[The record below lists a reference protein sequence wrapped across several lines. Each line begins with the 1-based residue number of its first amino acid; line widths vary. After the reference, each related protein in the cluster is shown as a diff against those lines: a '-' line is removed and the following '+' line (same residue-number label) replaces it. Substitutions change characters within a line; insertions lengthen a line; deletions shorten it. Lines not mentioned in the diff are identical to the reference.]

1 MEFPARFS
9 DGQTSAVT
17 EVTVRFWGD
26 LLEIVEST
34 GEEEIKTWRLDEIIV
49 HDVLRSAQSVR
60 LSSETDPEC
69 RLTVVDEAGIKALSQ
84 RLPKKSHT
92 ALRYVPKWR
101 HIGAY
106 TVLTIAVI
114 VGLYLALPLLVVA
127 GVNLV
132 PQSWE
137 DKIGRRAFSQFESM
151 REKEQVNRVCL
162 DRIQAMSDKIIDRI
176 KTTNG
181 LTQQFHLLVMQGK
194 LVNAFAMPGGHLV
207 LFEGLVKA
215 ASSPEEVAGVLGHE
229 MGHEIKRH
237 VAQAFFRALIVNHTL
252 SLIFGT
258 GFSADISTSLAS
270 RSYSRDAE
278 READELAVELLQK
291 ARIDTNGIRTFF
303 EKLAEKEKGL
313 VEKLEYFSTHPRSQD
328 RADQVKTVSQP
339 TIPVMP
345 AEDWQ
350 RLRQFCGFD
359 ETK

>member
-9 DGQTSAVT
+9 DGQTSAIT

-26 LLEIVEST
+26 LLEIVEATS
-34 GEEEIKTWRLDEIIV
+34 EEEIKTWRLDEIIV
-49 HDVLRSAQSVR
+49 HDELRSAQSVR
-60 LSSETDPEC
+60 LSSEADPEC
-69 RLTVVDEAGIKALSQ
+69 RLTVADGAGIKALRQ
-84 RLPKKSHT
+84 RLPKKAHT

-106 TVLTIAVI
+106 TVLTIAVV
-114 VGLYLALPLLVVA
+114 VGLYLALPVFVAA

-137 DKIGRRAFSQFESM
+137 EKIGRRAFNQFEVM
-151 REKEQVNRVCL
+151 REKQQVNKDCL
-162 DRIQAMSDKIIDRI
+162 DRVKAMSDKIIDRI
-176 KTTNG
+176 KSENG
-181 LTQQFHLLVMQGK
+181 LTQQFHLLVMPGK

-207 LFEGLVKA
+207 LFEGLVRA
-215 ASSPEEVAGVLGHE
+215 ASSPEEVAGLLGHE

-237 VAQAFFRALIVNHTL
+237 VAQAFFRTLIVNHTL

-258 GFSADISTSLAS
+258 GFPADISTSLAS
-270 RSYSRDAE
+270 SSYSRDAE
-278 READELAVELLQK
+278 READEVGARLLEK
-291 ARIDTNGIRTFF
+291 AKIDTNGIRTFF
-303 EKLAEKEKGL
+303 EKLAAREKGL
-313 VEKLEYFSTHPRSQD
+313 AEKFEYFSTHPPSQD
-328 RADQVKTVSQP
+328 RADHVKTVSQP

-350 RLRQFCGFD
+350 RLRQFCEFD